1 MYTYEIVYAVSEH
14 SLSSSNTVAK
24 TIVAN
29 SYKEAY
35 VWAEGYLDTVKQSSR
50 HPVRIAKI
58 IEGSKVHE
66 VA

>member
-14 SLSSSNTVAK
+14 NLSSSNAVVK
-24 TIVAN
+24 MIVAE
-29 SYKEAY
+29 SFKEAY
-35 VWAEGYLDTVKQSSR
+35 LWAEDYLGTLEQSSR
-50 HPVRIAKI
+50 YPARIAKI